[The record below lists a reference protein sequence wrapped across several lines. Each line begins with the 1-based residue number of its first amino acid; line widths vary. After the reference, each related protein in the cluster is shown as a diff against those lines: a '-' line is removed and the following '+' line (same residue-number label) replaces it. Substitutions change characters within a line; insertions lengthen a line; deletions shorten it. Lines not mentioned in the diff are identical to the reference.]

1 MVFVKWVRTSPVR
14 SRVRGGTVEPE
25 ALDYQKVI
33 DEALKLLYTQHHRL
47 MSRLYP
53 AAVQQLSLEQLR
65 QGPLGQVLQR
75 LAAVAQGK
83 ISENRERTLEAIEL
97 VLQMLFWAPGAEDYT
112 VPRSFWET
120 DLGRLLSLAKFRAYE
135 PSELLSIGSAAQ
147 QLGVTRPTIYRWM
160 DERKLEYVRDEM
172 SGRTFVV
179 REDVEQLRRQQ
190 ESA

>member
-1 MVFVKWVRTSPVR
+1 M
-14 SRVRGGTVEPE
+14 EPE

>member
-1 MVFVKWVRTSPVR
+1 
-14 SRVRGGTVEPE
+14 VEPE

-53 AAVQQLSLEQLR
+53 AAVQQLSLDQLR

>member
-1 MVFVKWVRTSPVR
+1 
-14 SRVRGGTVEPE
+14 VEPE

-53 AAVQQLSLEQLR
+53 AAAQQLSLEQLR

>member
-1 MVFVKWVRTSPVR
+1 MVSVKWVRTSPVR